1 MKCISLWVM
10 LGVKKLRFVLEEAGF
25 LGILC
30 GVLGPILVRHVEAW
44 TKAKRWLG
52 KRALQHIAFL
62 QA

>member
-10 LGVKKLRFVLEEAGF
+10 LGVKKLRLVLEEAGF

-30 GVLGPILVRHVEAW
+30 CVLRPILVRHVEAW
-44 TKAKRWLG
+44 TKAKCCLG

>member
-1 MKCISLWVM
+1 M